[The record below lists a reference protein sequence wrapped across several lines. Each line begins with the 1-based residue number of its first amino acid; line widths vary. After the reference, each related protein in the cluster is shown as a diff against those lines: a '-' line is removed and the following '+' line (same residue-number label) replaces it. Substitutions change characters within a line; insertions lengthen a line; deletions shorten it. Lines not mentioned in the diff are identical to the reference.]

1 MFRVIREIQSS
12 WIIGENV
19 PGIIG
24 MELENICLAL
34 ESEGYEVQPFII
46 PSASIGAWD
55 KRDRIWIIAHNNKF
69 GCNNEQKGQIK
80 TIQNEIRNS
89 KIEKQ
94 GGGKQQCGTGQS
106 DIIITIG
113 KGLQRYSRN
122 DLPGRE
128 TEQERSSEQTN
139 WSRPWIEVASELCGS
154 NARVSTE
161 LDETMKLYE
170 NGNANYQET
179 IAKIDLFRGE
189 IMRDVWGEKHKIKQT
204 SFKARPKCYN
214 DIMHAMPYQYT
225 HERWKLGQR
234 IEKDKILCDL
244 WNRILSMPFEKTQN
258 LQFKMFERIRAIER
272 NEKTGHDRTNRIKGL
287 GNSVNPYVA
296 YQIFKA
302 IEETNNKLN
311 ENKI

>member
-1 MFRVIREIQSS
+1 
-12 WIIGENV
+12 
-19 PGIIG
+19 

-106 DIIITIG
+106 DIIITDTQEQRIRQLSVQQWRQNKASNINSNRETKINPHIESTISEQSGETRSGSDGCTNSISNTIG

-122 DLPGRE
+122 DLPG
-128 TEQERSSEQTN
+128 QERSSEQTN

-154 NARVSTE
+154 NARVPHRM
-161 LDETMKLYE
+161 D
-170 NGNANYQET
+170 
-179 IAKIDLFRGE
+179 
-189 IMRDVWGEKHKIKQT
+189 
-204 SFKARPKCYN
+204 
-214 DIMHAMPYQYT
+214 
-225 HERWKLGQR
+225 
-234 IEKDKILCDL
+234 
-244 WNRILSMPFEKTQN
+244 
-258 LQFKMFERIRAIER
+258 
-272 NEKTGHDRTNRIKGL
+272 RIKSL

>member
-80 TIQNEIRNS
+80 TIQNEIRNN

-106 DIIITIG
+106 DIIITDTQE
-113 KGLQRYSRN
+113 QRIRQLSVQQWRQN
-122 DLPGRE
+122 KASNINSNRETKINPHIESTISEQSGETRSGRE

-154 NARVSTE
+154 NARVPHRM
-161 LDETMKLYE
+161 D
-170 NGNANYQET
+170 
-179 IAKIDLFRGE
+179 
-189 IMRDVWGEKHKIKQT
+189 
-204 SFKARPKCYN
+204 
-214 DIMHAMPYQYT
+214 
-225 HERWKLGQR
+225 
-234 IEKDKILCDL
+234 
-244 WNRILSMPFEKTQN
+244 
-258 LQFKMFERIRAIER
+258 
-272 NEKTGHDRTNRIKGL
+272 RIKSL